1 MDYSM
6 FIDEKKAQFES
17 GILNKRIVS
26 VKNIDEGHVK
36 KIAEECRS
44 RGFEYIISQVELQK
58 FGLINEMLGNGFNIY
73 GFSIIL
79 KTRLHEEREI
89 CKNIRA
95 YQEKDL
101 EKLKKITSGA
111 FTTTHWYN
119 DKRLSKEY
127 IDKIYLKWVENSCHG
142 RAEAVF
148 VWGKKG
154 NILGYVACNK
164 KNNCGVIDLI
174 AVSKNSRGK
183 GIGKALVNAACSYF
197 NKIGLK
203 SVEVKTEAA
212 NIPALNLYTE
222 CGFRVSWVGVN
233 ISKWLK

>member
-17 GILNKRIVS
+17 GILNKRIAS
-26 VKNIDEGHVK
+26 IKDIDEGHVK
-36 KIAEECRS
+36 EIVEECRS
-44 RGFEYIISQVELQK
+44 RGFEYAISQVELQNV
-58 FGLINEMLGNGFNIY
+58 GLINEMLKEGFNIR
-73 GFSIIL
+73 GFPITLKKDIKVKQKTDRSIR
-79 KTRLHEEREI
+79 K
-89 CKNIRA
+89 
-95 YQEKDL
+95 YQENDL
-101 EKLKKITSGA
+101 VELKKISARA
-111 FTTTHWYN
+111 FTNAHWYN
-119 DKRLSKEY
+119 DKRLKKE
-127 IDKIYLKWVENSCHG
+127 DVNKIYLKWVENSCHG

-183 GIGKALVNAACSYF
+183 GVGKLLVNAACSYF

-222 CGFRVSWVGVN
+222 CGFRVSWVEVN
-233 ISKWLK
+233 INKWL